1 MADAY
6 LTALVW
12 LGSRE
17 LSEHQI
23 RARLARRGFDAD
35 DIDGAVARLRADG
48 TISDRRVALA
58 AARLE
63 SVVRHRGRA
72 RVLQK
77 VRELGIDRAVA
88 DAAVDEV
95 FADVDE
101 AAQLERALDRRLR
114 GKTPRELDDKA
125 RARVVRGLVGQGF
138 ALDAIMKR
146 VRRN

>member
-88 DAAVDEV
+88 DAAVDDV

-101 AAQLERALDRRLR
+101 AALLERALDRRLR

>member
-88 DAAVDEV
+88 DAAVDDV

-101 AAQLERALDRRLR
+101 AALLERALDRRLR

-146 VRRN
+146 LRRN